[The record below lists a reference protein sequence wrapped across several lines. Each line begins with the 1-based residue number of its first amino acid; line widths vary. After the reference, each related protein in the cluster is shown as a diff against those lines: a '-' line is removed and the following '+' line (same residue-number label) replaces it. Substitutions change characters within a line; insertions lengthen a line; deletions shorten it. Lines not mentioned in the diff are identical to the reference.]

1 METLVKLASETERGQ
16 ALLKEASAVQFLGKW
31 TGYDRARRGI
41 GKLLES
47 GTAKKIMAAI
57 IKGRAGAATKGRS
70 AVQGIRS
77 AATAQA
83 YRAARGPRMAGVGR
97 PGGRRKA
104 SLKTLAGPA
113 ALYGGG
119 AAAIGAGAYAT
130 RKRADIDIDT
140 TTKEAMQSAKETADL
155 L

>member
-16 ALLKEASAVQFLGKW
+16 ALLKEAGAVQFLGKW

-47 GTAKKIMAAI
+47 ETARKIMAAI
-57 IKGRAGAATKGRS
+57 AKGRAGAATKGRS

-113 ALYGGG
+113 ALYGG
-119 AAAIGAGAYAT
+119 AAAIGAGAYTAK
-130 RKRADIDIDT
+130 KRADIDIDT
-140 TTKEAMQSAKETADL
+140 ITKEAMQSAKETADL